1 MEDLNL
7 LLFNKLREYDRFMRM
22 NRAPGALLSASNSDG
37 MDSPAFQRDIVLVL
51 LSGHAEGMSQRQL
64 AEQMRISPS
73 TLSVMLDKLE
83 ADEYL
88 TRGGHLG
95 DKRVKLLTLTEKGA
109 KRAEEVHQQCTAMR
123 ENLYR
128 NLTDAEK
135 TELIRLL
142 DKILSSDEEE
152 KEPEVEEVKS
162 GESFKIIGEGMTC
175 GPDGCCFG

>member
-1 MEDLNL
+1 MEDLNM

-22 NRAPGALLSASNSDG
+22 NRAPGALLSASNSDS

-51 LSGHAEGMSQRQL
+51 LSGHAEGMSQRHL
-64 AEQMRISPS
+64 AEQMRVSPS
-73 TLSVMLDKLE
+73 TLCVMLDKLE
-83 ADEYL
+83 ADAYL

-95 DKRVKLLTLTEKGA
+95 DKRVKLLTLTEKGI
-109 KRAEEVHQQCTAMR
+109 KRAEEVHRQCTAMR

-142 DKILSSDEEE
+142 NKILGTEEAPE
-152 KEPEVEEVKS
+152 AKEAEPVTP
-162 GESFKIIGEGMTC
+162 FTIIGEGMTC

>member
-1 MEDLNL
+1 MKDLNL

-22 NRAPGALLSASNSDG
+22 NRAPGALLSASNSDS

-51 LSGHAEGMSQRQL
+51 LSAHEEGLSQRQL
-64 AEQMRISPS
+64 AEQMRISQS

-88 TRGGHLG
+88 ERGGHSG

-109 KRAEEVHQQCTAMR
+109 KRAGEVHQQCVVMR
-123 ENLYR
+123 EKLYK

-135 TELIRLL
+135 EELIRLL
-142 DKILSSDEEE
+142 DKILDNDAEEA
-152 KEPEVEEVKS
+152 EPEEAPQTLTP
-162 GESFKIIGEGMTC
+162 FKIIGEGMTC

>member
-1 MEDLNL
+1 MENLNL

-22 NRAPGALLSASNSDG
+22 NRAPGALLSASNSDS
-37 MDSPAFQRDIVLVL
+37 MDSPTFQRDIVLVL

-73 TLSVMLDKLE
+73 TLCVMLDKLE

-95 DKRVKLLTLTEKGA
+95 DKRVKLLTLTEKGT
-109 KRAEEVHQQCTAMR
+109 KRAEEVHRQCTVMR

-128 NLTDAEK
+128 NLTDDEK

-142 DKILSSDEEE
+142 DKILDRGEEE
-152 KEPEVEEVKS
+152 KMEDVEPGK
-162 GESFKIIGEGMTC
+162 SFKIIGESMTC
-175 GPDGCCFG
+175 GLDGCCFG